1 MSSQQLFSIQPKDNE
16 IDVNELRSNNFQIT
30 LILSYEG
37 ICFLLLLLL

>member
-1 MSSQQLFSIQPKDNE
+1 MSSWQSFTIQPKDDE
-16 IDVNELRSNNFQIT
+16 IDVNELSSNHFQIP